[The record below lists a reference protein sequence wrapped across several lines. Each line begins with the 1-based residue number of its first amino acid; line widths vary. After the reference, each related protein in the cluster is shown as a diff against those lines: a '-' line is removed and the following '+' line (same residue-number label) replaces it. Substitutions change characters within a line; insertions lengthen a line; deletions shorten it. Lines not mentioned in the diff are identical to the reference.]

1 MNLKYIWLP
10 FTVVV
15 LLDRITKLL
24 VLNNMN
30 VGESIAVI
38 QGFFHLTYI
47 LNPGAAFGILAGQRW
62 FFVVVAVVVLGLIV
76 SFQNKLPAEQKLLRV
91 CMGMIAVGAIG
102 NLLDRLFI
110 SKVIDFLDFKSWPY
124 IFNVAD
130 SMIVVGGILMVIL
143 VYKMEKSVVQK

>member
-76 SFQNKLPAEQKLLRV
+76 YFQNKLPAEQKLLRV
-91 CMGMIAVGAIG
+91 CMGMIAGGAIG

-110 SKVIDFLDFKSWPY
+110 SKVIDFLDFKIWPY

>member
-76 SFQNKLPAEQKLLRV
+76 YFQNKLPAEQKLLRV

-110 SKVIDFLDFKSWPY
+110 SKVIDFLDFKIWPY